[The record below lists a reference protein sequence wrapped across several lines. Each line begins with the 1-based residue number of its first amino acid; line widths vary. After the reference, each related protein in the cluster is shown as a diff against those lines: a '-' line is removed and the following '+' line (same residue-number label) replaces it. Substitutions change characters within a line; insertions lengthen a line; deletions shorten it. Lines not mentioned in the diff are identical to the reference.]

1 VKQRRRGGAPSLG
14 ELELFETEPAP
25 PRRRSTLHEQPRDN
39 RRGEPAEPRRESAPD
54 AYVVQGEIPGATQ
67 AAAVSVMALTR
78 TAQAVLEGAFTPLW
92 IRGEVSDFKAHRNG
106 HWYFCLRD
114 DEAQLRC
121 VVWSRERRRIPA
133 PPDDGM
139 QVVAF
144 GQLTVYAGR
153 GEMQFSVTRMEAEG
167 DGLWRKALELTRA
180 RLTADG
186 LLDPE
191 RKRAIP
197 RFPGRI
203 AVVTSRDG
211 AALHDIQAVVQR
223 RCPSVEIV
231 LVPAAV
237 QGDSAPESLCYALDQ
252 VARWGAADVVIIGR
266 GGGAREDLR
275 AFNDERVA
283 RAVAACPIPTISA
296 VGHEIDVSICDL
308 VADARAATPSAAAE
322 AAVPVQAEL
331 RERVRVVAA
340 TFAELAEDRV
350 ARARES
356 AERVAARLSH
366 SAVRRIDRPRAA
378 LHATGARLHALS
390 PLATLERGYTIARD
404 ATGRTVRSVTSL
416 HAGDAVEIVFRDGV
430 AGARVDETAPRSVE
444 ATSGTPGEHDA

>member
-1 VKQRRRGGAPSLG
+1 MKQRRRGNASATG
-14 ELELFETEPAP
+14 ELELFETDAARPPRRSMMRERPRDSRPAEPAEARREPAP
-25 PRRRSTLHEQPRDN
+25 DS
-39 RRGEPAEPRRESAPD
+39 
-54 AYVVQGEIPGATQ
+54 YFVQGEIPGATP
-67 AAAVSVMALTR
+67 AAAVSIMALTR

-114 DEAQLRC
+114 HEAQLRC

-180 RLTADG
+180 RLAADG

-197 RFPGRI
+197 RFPKRI
-203 AVVTSRDG
+203 AVITSRDG
-211 AALHDIQAVVQR
+211 AALHDIHAVAQR

-231 LVPAAV
+231 LVPATV
-237 QGDSAPESLCYALDQ
+237 QGESAPESLCYALDQ

-296 VGHEIDVSICDL
+296 VGHEIDVSVCDL
-308 VADARAATPSAAAE
+308 VADLRAPTPSAAAE
-322 AAVPVQAEL
+322 AAVPVLAEL
-331 RERVRVVAA
+331 RERVRAAA
-340 TFAELAEDRV
+340 TTFTELAEERV
-350 ARARES
+350 ARARQS
-356 AERVAARLSH
+356 AERVAARLSDA
-366 SAVRRIDRPRAA
+366 AVRRLDPPRVA

-404 ATGRTVRSVTSL
+404 TNGRTIRSVTSL
-416 HAGDAVEIVFRDGV
+416 REGAAVEIVFRDGT
-430 AGARVDETAPRSVE
+430 AGTRVHET
-444 ATSGTPGEHDA
+444 TSRPPGDASTSAGHDA